1 MAGSAGIS
9 RTEQTADKLIS
20 MIMIEHLF
28 APGEKL
34 PNEEALSKELGVSR
48 VTLREA
54 IRVLGVQGLVETKRG
69 IGTFV
74 TTNEKVFG
82 SSLSKLNELPAKVSK
97 ELFEMRLIC
106 EPAAA
111 YYATLRASDE
121 ELEDIRQKMLEIERY
136 VEQGLPRTVPEQ
148 AFHNALATATH
159 NSYMSKL
166 IPILNRSIEEVV
178 DKLDETTDIID
189 TSLADHRLIVEMMS
203 SRNAS
208 GAKAAMYVHM
218 CHAFNTAGFNID

>member
-54 IRVLGVQGLVETKRG
+54 IRVLGAQGLVETKRG

-136 VEQGLPRTVPEQ
+136 VEQGLPERFPSRHFTMRSPQPRT
-148 AFHNALATATH
+148 
-159 NSYMSKL
+159 
-166 IPILNRSIEEVV
+166 IP
-178 DKLDETTDIID
+178 T
-189 TSLADHRLIVEMMS
+189 
-203 SRNAS
+203 
-208 GAKAAMYVHM
+208 
-218 CHAFNTAGFNID
+218 

>member
-54 IRVLGVQGLVETKRG
+54 IRVLGAQGLVETKRG

-97 ELFEMRLIC
+97 ELFEMRRTC
-106 EPAAA
+106 RRV
-111 YYATLRASDE
+111 LR
-121 ELEDIRQKMLEIERY
+121 
-136 VEQGLPRTVPEQ
+136 
-148 AFHNALATATH
+148 
-159 NSYMSKL
+159 
-166 IPILNRSIEEVV
+166 
-178 DKLDETTDIID
+178 
-189 TSLADHRLIVEMMS
+189 
-203 SRNAS
+203 
-208 GAKAAMYVHM
+208 
-218 CHAFNTAGFNID
+218 NTARLRRRAGRYSSKNAGD

>member
-1 MAGSAGIS
+1 M
-9 RTEQTADKLIS
+9 
-20 MIMIEHLF
+20 
-28 APGEKL
+28 
-34 PNEEALSKELGVSR
+34 
-48 VTLREA
+48 
-54 IRVLGVQGLVETKRG
+54 
-69 IGTFV
+69 

>member
-54 IRVLGVQGLVETKRG
+54 IRVLGAQGLVETKRG

-136 VEQGLPRTVPEQ
+136 VEQGLPRTVPQ
-148 AFHNALATATH
+148 
-159 NSYMSKL
+159 
-166 IPILNRSIEEVV
+166 
-178 DKLDETTDIID
+178 
-189 TSLADHRLIVEMMS
+189 
-203 SRNAS
+203 
-208 GAKAAMYVHM
+208 G
-218 CHAFNTAGFNID
+218 

>member
-54 IRVLGVQGLVETKRG
+54 IRVLGAQGLVETKRG

-97 ELFEMRLIC
+97 ELFEMRLIANLPPRITQHC
-106 EPAAA
+106 APPTKSWKIFVKKCWRLSA
-111 YYATLRASDE
+111 
-121 ELEDIRQKMLEIERY
+121 MLSRDFPERFPSRHFTMRSP
-136 VEQGLPRTVPEQ
+136 QPRT
-148 AFHNALATATH
+148 
-159 NSYMSKL
+159 
-166 IPILNRSIEEVV
+166 IP
-178 DKLDETTDIID
+178 T
-189 TSLADHRLIVEMMS
+189 
-203 SRNAS
+203 
-208 GAKAAMYVHM
+208 
-218 CHAFNTAGFNID
+218 